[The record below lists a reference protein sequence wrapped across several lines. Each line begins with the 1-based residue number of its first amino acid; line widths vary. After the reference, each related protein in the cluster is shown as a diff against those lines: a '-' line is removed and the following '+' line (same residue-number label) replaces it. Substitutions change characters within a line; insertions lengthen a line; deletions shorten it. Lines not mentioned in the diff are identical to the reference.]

1 MISLSGRNRCWCW
14 WGKTVAEKGAKKTL
28 SVIGCVL
35 VWLAAALF
43 TFLEGICLYLWI
55 TGTVYVMKWG
65 AEENPYAAEDAW
77 AAGVFA
83 SMLAIPFVLTLILS
97 IRSTIKLRK
106 QGKKREHPIS
116 DQR

>member
-1 MISLSGRNRCWCW
+1 MNKESAKRALGIVGCGVCW
-14 WGKTVAEKGAKKTL
+14 AGA
-28 SVIGCVL
+28 
-35 VWLAAALF
+35 AFFA
-43 TFLEGICLYLWI
+43 FLEGLCLYLWI
-55 TGTVYVMKWG
+55 TGTLYVMKWG